1 MFLQERCVYISV
13 LDNSLSRSSQCVV
26 MDSGPGPVCETLRSE
41 EGQNSEFKK
50 NPNTGQVSVSV
61 RLNQL
66 TKVRILSIQPINYL
80 VYNS

>member
-1 MFLQERCVYISV
+1 MLEVVQLWVGRWENIRLQERCVYISV

-50 NPNTGQVSVSV
+50 NPNTGQVSV
-61 RLNQL
+61 RLNQ
-66 TKVRILSIQPINYL
+66 
-80 VYNS
+80 